1 MNKVFHSIKYGLWRR
16 TVISVM
22 LLAFIVSVKG
32 IAVSENLQIQ
42 KMNPEKAIPANEFLN
57 SLGVN
62 SSINK
67 RGENLQNTIE
77 YTKYLGIRWFRT
89 GYEDN
94 VSLDDLKRLHDETNV
109 RFSYGLLSGGNDIDR
124 LITEASFL
132 ASEGALLAIE
142 GANEPNNWGISYQG
156 QNGGKNDSWLPIA
169 HLQRDLYKA
178 VKSTPELKDYPVFH
192 LTENGAQTDNAG
204 LQFLEIPKGANTLMP
219 AGTRYADY
227 ANCHNYVSHPSWPGL
242 HDNQTWLSA
251 DPGQACPVDGLYGN
265 YGSTWSKHFPGYSE
279 EDLQSLPRVT
289 TETGIAIN
297 EKEGIT
303 EKLQACLY
311 LNLYLSQFKRGWK
324 YTAIYLLRTRSNEP
338 AHEVFS
344 FFNLDGSPKLAA
356 HYLHNLTSVLDDKET
371 NTATETLSF
380 EVENEPASV
389 HHLLLQKSNGTFEL
403 VLWGELYTGGSENV
417 RINFAHPCKQI
428 HIYDPTVDSEV
439 IKTFKNTDTITLT
452 MTDHPIVV
460 EIVKQD

>member
-1 MNKVFHSIKYGLWRR
+1 MNKVFYPVKSGLWKRM
-16 TVISVM
+16 IIAGI
-22 LLAFIVSVKG
+22 LFAFIISFKG
-32 IAVSENLQIQ
+32 IAASENTETQ
-42 KMNPEKAIPANEFLN
+42 KAKAQKAIPTNEFLN

-62 SSINK
+62 SSISK
-67 RGENLQNTIE
+67 RGESLANTIE

-94 VSLDDLKRLHDETNV
+94 VSLEDLKRLHDETNV

-124 LITEASFL
+124 LIKEATFL
-132 ASEGALLAIE
+132 ASEDALLAIE
-142 GANEPNNWGISYQG
+142 GPNEPNNWGISYQG
-156 QNGGKNDSWLPIA
+156 QTGGKNDSWLPIA

-192 LTENGAQTDNAG
+192 LTENGAQIDNTG
-204 LQFLEIPKGANTLMP
+204 LQYLQIPKGSQTLMP

-227 ANCHNYVSHPSWPGL
+227 ANCHNYVSHPSWPGV
-242 HDNQTWLSA
+242 HNNQTWLSA
-251 DPGQACPVDGLYGN
+251 DPGRACPVDGLYGN
-265 YGSTWSKHFPGYSE
+265 YGSTWAKHFPGYSE
-279 EDLQSLPRVT
+279 EELQSLPRVT

-324 YTAIYLLRTRSNEP
+324 YTAIYLLRTRSDEA
-338 AHEVFS
+338 AHQVFS

-356 HYLHNLTSVLDDKET
+356 HYLHNLTTILADT
-371 NTATETLSF
+371 GNNTATQSLRF
-380 EVENEPASV
+380 EVIDEPETV

-403 VLWGELYTGGSENV
+403 VIWGESYNGGSEDI
-417 RINFAHPCKQI
+417 RINFARPCKQI
-428 HIYDPTVDSEV
+428 HIYDPTIGSEV
-439 IKTFKNTDTITLT
+439 IETLKNTDTITLT

-460 EIVKQD
+460 EIVK